1 MKPVL
6 FSLAGFSVSSFGI
19 FLSISIALALFF
31 IWRIIRVYELDE
43 EKVID
48 LFILSVLSGFIFSR
62 LYFVMFHPNQFVDF
76 TKIFLINRYPG
87 LPFWG
92 GLIGGI
98 IALKLLSRRYKMN
111 FWQVADFAVVG
122 LFIAISI
129 TSLGCLL
136 GACQYGLLSDST
148 WAVTQAGI
156 IGKRFPIQIIE
167 SLIFLIGFLSLSANA
182 LRFHFFGQILAQ
194 GLFFMGIT
202 KFILEFFRG
211 DKQIIYGPISLGY
224 LFSLALLASGVY
236 IFYKQGR
243 RSITYDLRLFLG
255 FFYNSQ
261 KRRYIISKLMK
272 SWYNLRINLRIA
284 LKRGVKSFFAK
295 LQIKSNPNKF

>member
-6 FSLAGFSVSSFGI
+6 FSIAGFSISSFGV

-31 IWRIIRVYELDE
+31 IWRIIRAYELDE
-43 EKVID
+43 EKIID
-48 LFILSVLSGFIFSR
+48 LFILTMLSGFIFSR
-62 LYFVMFHPNQFVDF
+62 LYFVMLHPNQFVDF
-76 TKIFLINRYPG
+76 TRIFIINRYPG

-92 GLIGGI
+92 GFFGGLLV
-98 IALKLLSRRYKMN
+98 LKLLCRRYRLN
-111 FWQVADFAVVG
+111 FWQIADFAVVG

-136 GACQYGLLSDST
+136 GACQYGEVTSSA
-148 WAVTQAGI
+148 WAVTQVGI
-156 IGKRFPIQIIE
+156 IGKRFPLQLIE
-167 SLIFLIGFLSLSANA
+167 SLIFFLGFLTLSANA
-182 LRFHFFGQILAQ
+182 LRFHFFGQILSQ
-194 GLFFMGIT
+194 GLFLLGLF

-211 DKQIIYGPISLGY
+211 DKQIIYGPISVGY
-224 LFSLALLASGVY
+224 VFSLALFASGVY

-243 RSITYDLRLFLG
+243 RSINYDIKLFLG

-284 LKRGVKSFFAK
+284 LRRGVKGFFAK